1 MTGPG
6 PDPLT
11 GAERARAEQARG
23 FMPIDEG
30 LALAAAAATADPGL
44 GPFLEVGSYCGK
56 SACYLGPVAAR
67 AGTVLY
73 SVDHHHGSEEN
84 QPGWP
89 HHEPDLVDPAT
100 GRIDTLPQFRATID
114 AAGLGDVVVAVIGES
129 ATVAR
134 HWRTPLGFLFIDGGH
149 GIEVVRADAAWLQR
163 VAPGGL
169 VAIHDVFTD
178 PAHGGQAPHDAL
190 YAPAVAAGGFED
202 LSACGSLRIIRRR

>member
-1 MTGPG
+1 
-6 PDPLT
+6 
-11 GAERARAEQARG
+11 
-23 FMPIDEG
+23 MPPDEG
-30 LALAAAAATADPGL
+30 LALAAAAAAADAGL

-100 GRIDTLPQFRATID
+100 GRIDTLPRFRATID
-114 AAGLGDVVVAVIGES
+114 AAGLVDVVVAVIGES
-129 ATVAR
+129 ATVAA

-149 GIEVVRADAAWLQR
+149 GIEVARADAAWLDR

-169 VAIHDVFTD
+169 VAIHDVFVD
-178 PAHGGQAPHDAL
+178 PALGGQAPHDVL
-190 YAPAVAAGGFED
+190 YAPAVTGGRFED
-202 LSACGSLRIIRRR
+202 VSATGSLRVIRRR